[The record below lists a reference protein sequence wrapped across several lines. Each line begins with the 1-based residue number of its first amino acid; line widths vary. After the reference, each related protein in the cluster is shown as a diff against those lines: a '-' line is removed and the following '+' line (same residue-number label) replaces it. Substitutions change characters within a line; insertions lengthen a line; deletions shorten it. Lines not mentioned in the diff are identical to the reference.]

1 MKHQVSAFAV
11 FGGFI
16 NAASAIEHA
25 ELVSGSWCV
34 TYLSTYLTPIGTA
47 GAAPNPSALDSL
59 APVLSSSTLNIDSE
73 FLSPT
78 DVATAPGRQSTGSE
92 QSSIPSG
99 VTVSDRS
106 SSPIISASDLPSA
119 TSDTPSSETS
129 TGSGLSGQ
137 QVIFLIAPSGD
148 VSKREL
154 RGFVGNSNP
163 QVCTFASVFTLGSG
177 PNSGKLFDG
186 DFPLYYQGED
196 YQAFQELGSPPD
208 GAITRT
214 FANEGGT
221 LQFKNPS
228 LPNGQ
233 ATFCQ
238 DSSSGLVYMV
248 FTSGPPNC
256 TPVRLSVYGVEKC
269 VDGRLIGLDE
279 SSTTSSQATQSGSIS
294 VVDLGEETETSTL
307 PLASDTSLIAGT
319 SSMSKA
325 APTTKTKDPL
335 SGTKDP
341 TESASEKSTA
351 VESSGASSLGAS
363 LEPSSSPPTPPEE
376 TSSQAEVSSL
386 YSTALPETEATIASS
401 SIDVPSS
408 AFIESST
415 LGEPPLSAESSLSTE
430 SRDATEAP
438 TPTEPLMSTESLL
451 SSELPTSAETES
463 TESQTSAEL
472 PTSSESLES
481 SDTLVSTEP
490 PASSQ
495 SPKTSDL
502 PTTIIEEPFVITNSF
517 PGGRFSD
524 GLGDLEISG
533 DVTHQ
538 IGGCFK
544 DDGSPDDGCAAM
556 RANGGGTAPPTKAKR
571 GLDTFAGM
579 STWLGFLRP
588 STKVLYTVQFYYAV
602 ISYGGGWNMCTVEAW
617 LGNRYFYFNDHLVM
631 GNSVR
636 WTRILT
642 SVMADSTRA
651 NFGIWMDCWGTG
663 YAELYVD
670 SIFISNEVTP
680 QNIDRF
686 QLNFEDSPN
695 NPSPSSTKRSSSSS
709 STSRSSSRPLSTPS
723 TPGWS
728 QPGFTSRSTLATPS
742 LSQPRSTS
750 RPTSRSTPSTP
761 GWIPTVSSDQES
773 FSTPGIPS
781 KRSSSTINSLVIE
794 SEHTPLYTP
803 TESWNTPTYSGRTHN
818 SSSSLAHSWNTP
830 INSPSTPGN
839 WHTPTRNPA
848 SPTTGQPPRTAI
860 ASQPVCPD
868 GWRFPG
874 HCGQAWPTPTR
885 PICERRGSP
894 EAHYYQYAR
903 EEKPLQDLDIQRCA
917 ITCAYM
923 DDCFSFS
930 VNPDDPSKPCL
941 FLKQRLGEVPFPE
954 PTPGFEGNLI
964 WSDLECFNCFLCG
977 EIPSSSLWLPSPS
990 TLDGG
995 GYSTPTTPQGPATS
1009 DQGGHHTPGPGQNS
1023 LTNDDWEHST
1033 PTPSRRPTT
1042 TSQAP
1047 ESSTSTCRYT
1057 HGEVC
1062 QFSYHPDLLC
1072 VYAAKYSGET
1082 WTESRNDY
1090 PHQDRYEQCAAI
1102 CQTLE
1107 GCQSAGYYSVENR
1120 CLFTGATLTVS
1131 DMIIYDDDPWKHS
1144 VWTDKRC
1151 WTCPDC
1157 IPESVPIIP
1166 STFCSYT
1173 PGDTCNRVGVSEDII
1188 CNLPAYMAGG
1198 YWTGDQWTDQY
1209 PSQLQGS
1216 NEECAAICRA
1226 IQDCK
1231 GSGWK
1236 DGRCKFSAFKLS
1248 LNPDDPIPL
1257 QTDNPSLFN
1266 AVWDDPACFNCP
1278 GVLPGR

>member
-1 MKHQVSAFAV
+1 MKHQVIAFAV
-11 FGGFI
+11 FGGFV
-16 NAASAIEHA
+16 NAARAIEHA
-25 ELVSGSWCV
+25 EPVSASWCV
-34 TYLSTYLTPIGTA
+34 TYLSTYLAPIGTA
-47 GAAPNPSALDSL
+47 DAAPNSSALDSL
-59 APVLSSSTLNIDSE
+59 APVLSSPTLNIVSE
-73 FLSPT
+73 LFSTT
-78 DVATAPGRQSTGSE
+78 DIATAPGRQSTGSG

-129 TGSGLSGQ
+129 TGPGLSGQ
-137 QVIFLIAPSGD
+137 QVIFLITPTGD

-154 RGFVGNSNP
+154 RGFVGNGNP
-163 QVCTFASVFTLGSG
+163 QVCTFASIFTLGSG
-177 PNSGKLFDG
+177 PGSGELFDG
-186 DFPLYYQGED
+186 DFPLYYQGKGNQVF
-196 YQAFQELGSPPD
+196 QALGSPPN

-238 DSSSGLVYMV
+238 DFSSGLVYMV

-256 TPVRLSVYGVEKC
+256 SPVQLSVYGVEKC
-269 VDGRLIGLDE
+269 VDGRLIGFDE
-279 SSTTSSQATQSGSIS
+279 SSSTSSQATQPDSIS
-294 VVDLGEETETSTL
+294 VVDLEEETGTSTL
-307 PLASDTSLIAGT
+307 PPTSDTSLITGT
-319 SSMSKA
+319 SSMSKT

-335 SGTKDP
+335 SGTTDP
-341 TESASEKSTA
+341 TESASKKSTLA
-351 VESSGASSLGAS
+351 ESSGASSLSAS
-363 LEPSSSPPTPPEE
+363 LEQSSSLPTPPEG
-376 TSSQAEVSSL
+376 TSSQAEVSPL
-386 YSTALPETEATIASS
+386 YSTASSETEATIASS
-401 SIDVPSS
+401 WIDVPSS
-408 AFIESST
+408 ALIESST
-415 LGEPPLSAESSLSTE
+415 LGEPPSSAESLLSTE
-430 SRDATEAP
+430 SLDSTEAP

-451 SSELPTSAETES
+451 SSELPTLSETES
-463 TESQTSAEL
+463 IESQTSAKL
-472 PTSSESLES
+472 STSSESLES
-481 SDTLVSTEP
+481 SDSLVSAEP
-490 PASSQ
+490 PTSSQ
-495 SPKTSDL
+495 SPTTSDL
-502 PTTIIEEPFVITNSF
+502 PTTIVDEPFVITNSF

-533 DVTHQ
+533 DVTHH

-556 RANGGGTAPPTKAKR
+556 RANGGGTAQLIKAKR

-617 LGNRYFYFNDHLVM
+617 LGNRYFYFNDHFVM

-636 WTRILT
+636 WTRVLT

-670 SIFISNEVTP
+670 SIFISNQVTP

-695 NPSPSSTKRSSSSS
+695 NPSPSSTRRSSSSS
-709 STSRSSSRPLSTPS
+709 STSRSSSRSLSTPS

-728 QPGFTSRSTLATPS
+728 QPGLTSRSTLPTPS

-750 RPTSRSTPSTP
+750 RSTPSTP
-761 GWIPTVSSDQES
+761 GWMPTVSSDQEPPV
-773 FSTPGIPS
+773 TPS
-781 KRSSSTINSLVIE
+781 KRSSSTINSLVME

-830 INSPSTPGN
+830 INSPSTPGTPAAS
-839 WHTPTRNPA
+839 WQTPTRNPA

-885 PICERRGSP
+885 PICERRGWP
-894 EAHYYQYAR
+894 EARYYEYTL
-903 EEKPLQDLDIQRCA
+903 EDKPLQGLDIQRCA

-930 VNPDDPSKPCL
+930 VNPYSPNKPCI

-954 PTPGFEGNLI
+954 PTPGYDDHLI

-977 EIPSSSLWLPSPS
+977 EMPSSSLWLPN
-990 TLDGG
+990 
-995 GYSTPTTPQGPATS
+995 PT
-1009 DQGGHHTPGPGQNS
+1009 
-1023 LTNDDWEHST
+1023 
-1033 PTPSRRPTT
+1033 
-1042 TSQAP
+1042 P

-1057 HGEVC
+1057 HGELC
-1062 QFSYHPDLLC
+1062 QFSYKSDLLC
-1072 VYAAKYSGET
+1072 SYAAKYTGET

-1090 PHQDRYEQCAAI
+1090 PHQDRWEQCAAI

-1107 GCQSAGYYSVENR
+1107 GCQSAGYYMVENR
-1120 CLFTGATLTVS
+1120 CLFTGATLTIS

-1144 VWTDKRC
+1144 IWTDKRC

-1173 PGDTCNRVGVSEDII
+1173 PGDSCNRVGVSEDMI
-1188 CNLPAYMAGG
+1188 CSLPAYMPGG
-1198 YWTGDQWTDQY
+1198 YWTGDQWANQY
-1209 PSQLQGS
+1209 PLQLQGS

-1236 DGRCKFSAFKLS
+1236 DGLCMLSAFKLS
-1248 LNPDDPIPL
+1248 LNPDDPVPL

-1278 GVLPGR
+1278 GCYQGDE

>member
-1 MKHQVSAFAV
+1 MKHQVIAFVV

-25 ELVSGSWCV
+25 EPVSASWCV
-34 TYLSTYLTPIGTA
+34 TYLSTYLAPIGTA
-47 GAAPNPSALDSL
+47 DAAPNSSALDSL
-59 APVLSSSTLNIDSE
+59 APVLSSPTLNIESE
-73 FLSPT
+73 FLWPT
-78 DVATAPGRQSTGSE
+78 DIATASGRQPTGSE

-99 VTVSDRS
+99 VTVSD
-106 SSPIISASDLPSA
+106 P

-129 TGSGLSGQ
+129 TGPGLSGQ
-137 QVIFLIAPSGD
+137 QVIFLITPTGD

-177 PNSGKLFDG
+177 PSSGELFDG
-186 DFPLYYQGED
+186 DFPLYYQGEGNQVF
-196 YQAFQELGSPPD
+196 QALGSPPD

-214 FANEGGT
+214 FSNEGGT

-228 LPNGQ
+228 LPSGQ

-248 FTSGPPNC
+248 FTLGPPDC

-269 VDGRLIGLDE
+269 VDGRLIGFDE
-279 SSTTSSQATQSGSIS
+279 SSATSSQATQSDSIS
-294 VVDLGEETETSTL
+294 VVDLEEETGTSTL
-307 PLASDTSLIAGT
+307 PLTPDTSLIAGT

-325 APTTKTKDPL
+325 APATKTTAPL
-335 SGTKDP
+335 SGTTDP
-341 TESASEKSTA
+341 TESASEKSTPA
-351 VESSGASSLGAS
+351 ESFGGSSLGAS
-363 LEPSSSPPTPPEE
+363 LEPSSSLPTPPEG

-386 YSTALPETEATIASS
+386 YSTVLPETEATIASS

-415 LGEPPLSAESSLSTE
+415 LGEPPSSVESLLSTE
-430 SRDATEAP
+430 SLDSTEAP
-438 TPTEPLMSTESLL
+438 TPTEPLMSTDIPTSTESLL
-451 SSELPTSAETES
+451 SNELPTLSETES
-463 TESQTSAEL
+463 IESQTSAEL
-472 PTSSESLES
+472 STSSESLES
-481 SDTLVSTEP
+481 SDTLVSAEP
-490 PASSQ
+490 PTSSK
-495 SPKTSDL
+495 SPTTSDL
-502 PTTIIEEPFVITNSF
+502 PTTIVEEPFVITNSF

-556 RANGGGTAPPTKAKR
+556 RANGGGTAQPIKAKR

-617 LGNRYFYFNDHLVM
+617 LGNRYFYFNDHFVM

-636 WTRILT
+636 WTRVLT

-670 SIFISNEVTP
+670 SIFISNQVTP

-709 STSRSSSRPLSTPS
+709 STSRSSSGSLSTPS
-723 TPGWS
+723 TPRWS
-728 QPGFTSRSTLATPS
+728 QPGFTSRSTL
-742 LSQPRSTS
+742 
-750 RPTSRSTPSTP
+750 
-761 GWIPTVSSDQES
+761 
-773 FSTPGIPS
+773 
-781 KRSSSTINSLVIE
+781 
-794 SEHTPLYTP
+794 
-803 TESWNTPTYSGRTHN
+803 
-818 SSSSLAHSWNTP
+818 
-830 INSPSTPGN
+830 
-839 WHTPTRNPA
+839 
-848 SPTTGQPPRTAI
+848 
-860 ASQPVCPD
+860 
-868 GWRFPG
+868 
-874 HCGQAWPTPTR
+874 PTP
-885 PICERRGSP
+885 
-894 EAHYYQYAR
+894 
-903 EEKPLQDLDIQRCA
+903 
-917 ITCAYM
+917 
-923 DDCFSFS
+923 
-930 VNPDDPSKPCL
+930 N
-941 FLKQRLGEVPFPE
+941 
-954 PTPGFEGNLI
+954 
-964 WSDLECFNCFLCG
+964 
-977 EIPSSSLWLPSPS
+977 
-990 TLDGG
+990 
-995 GYSTPTTPQGPATS
+995 
-1009 DQGGHHTPGPGQNS
+1009 
-1023 LTNDDWEHST
+1023 
-1033 PTPSRRPTT
+1033 
-1042 TSQAP
+1042 
-1047 ESSTSTCRYT
+1047 
-1057 HGEVC
+1057 
-1062 QFSYHPDLLC
+1062 
-1072 VYAAKYSGET
+1072 
-1082 WTESRNDY
+1082 
-1090 PHQDRYEQCAAI
+1090 RYEQCAAI

-1107 GCQSAGYYSVENR
+1107 GCQSAGYYMVENR
-1120 CLFTGATLTVS
+1120 CLFTGATLTIS

-1144 VWTDKRC
+1144 LWTDKRC

-1173 PGDTCNRVGVSEDII
+1173 PGDSCSRVGVSEDII
-1188 CNLPAYMAGG
+1188 CNLPAYMPGG
-1198 YWTGDQWTDQY
+1198 YWTGDQWADQY
-1209 PSQLQGS
+1209 PLQLQGS

-1236 DGRCKFSAFKLS
+1236 DGRCMLSAFKLS
-1248 LNPDDPIPL
+1248 LNPDDPVPL

-1278 GVLPGR
+1278 GCYQVDE

>member
-1 MKHQVSAFAV
+1 MKHEFAAFAV
-11 FGGFI
+11 FGSFV
-16 NAASAIEHA
+16 NVASAIEHA

-34 TYLSTYLTPIGTA
+34 TYLSTYLAPIGTA
-47 GAAPNPSALDSL
+47 GAAPNSTDLDLL
-59 APVLSSSTLNIDSE
+59 APVLSPPTLNIESE

-78 DVATAPGRQSTGSE
+78 DVATTLGRQPTGTG
-92 QSSIPSG
+92 QSSVPSG

-106 SSPIISASDLPSA
+106 SSIVTLASDLPSA
-119 TSDTPSSETS
+119 TSDTQSSETP
-129 TGSGLSGQ
+129 TGPGLSGQ
-137 QVIFLIAPSGD
+137 KVIFLITPSGD

-177 PNSGKLFDG
+177 PASGELFDA
-186 DFPLYYQGED
+186 DVPIYYQGED
-196 YQAFQELGSPPD
+196 YQAFQALGSPPG
-208 GAITRT
+208 GAITKT

-248 FTSGPPNC
+248 FTSAPLNC
-256 TPVRLSVYGVEKC
+256 APVRLSVYGVEKC
-269 VDGRLIGLDE
+269 VDGRLIGFDE
-279 SSTTSSQATQSGSIS
+279 SSTTNSLATQSDSIS
-294 VVDLGEETETSTL
+294 VVDVEEETGTLTL
-307 PLASDTSLIAGT
+307 PLTSDTSLIAGT
-319 SSMSKA
+319 SMSRA
-325 APTTKTKDPL
+325 TSTKTKDPL
-335 SGTKDP
+335 SGTTDP
-341 TESASEKSTA
+341 TESASEEPTLA
-351 VESSGASSLGAS
+351 ESSG
-363 LEPSSSPPTPPEE
+363 PSSPGRDI
-376 TSSQAEVSSL
+376 AL
-386 YSTALPETEATIASS
+386 DSTALLETEATIALSS
-401 SIDVPSS
+401 TDIPSS
-408 AFIESST
+408 ALIEPST
-415 LGEPPLSAESSLSTE
+415 FSEPPSSAESSVSTGPLE
-430 SRDATEAP
+430 STEAP
-438 TPTEPLMSTESLL
+438 TSTEPLVSTNISTSTESPL
-451 SSELPTSAETES
+451 SSEQLTSTETEP

-472 PTSSESLES
+472 PTSSDSLES

-490 PASSQ
+490 P
-495 SPKTSDL
+495 TSRES
-502 PTTIIEEPFVITNSF
+502 PTTSEIPTTTIEEPVIITNSF

-533 DVTHQ
+533 DVTHHV
-538 IGGCFK
+538 GNCYK

-556 RANGGGTAPPTKAKR
+556 RANGGGTAPPAKAKR
-571 GLDTFAGM
+571 SLDTFAGM

-602 ISYGGGWNMCTVEAW
+602 VSYGGGMNLCTVEAW
-617 LGNRYFYFNDHLVM
+617 LGNRYFYFNDHFVM
-631 GNSVR
+631 GNSVSWNR
-636 WTRILT
+636 VLT
-642 SVMADSTRA
+642 SVIADSTRA

-670 SIFISNEVTP
+670 SIFISNQVTP

-686 QLNFEDSPN
+686 QLDFGDSPN
-695 NPSPSSTKRSSSSS
+695 NPSPSSTRRSSSSS
-709 STSRSSSRPLSTPS
+709 STSRSSSRS
-723 TPGWS
+723 
-728 QPGFTSRSTLATPS
+728 LATPS
-742 LSQPRSTS
+742 I
-750 RPTSRSTPSTP
+750 P
-761 GWIPTVSSDQES
+761 GWTPTA
-773 FSTPGIPS
+773 S
-781 KRSSSTINSLVIE
+781 KSSSSTINSLVIE

-803 TESWNTPTYSGRTHN
+803 TESWNAPTYTGRTHN
-818 SSSSLAHSWNTP
+818 SSSSLVHSWHTP
-830 INSPSTPGN
+830 VNSPSTP
-839 WHTPTRNPA
+839 TRDPA

-885 PICERRGSP
+885 PICERRGAP
-894 EAHYYQYAR
+894 EARYYEYTL

-930 VNPDDPSKPCL
+930 VNPDNPNKPCY

-954 PTPGFEGNLI
+954 PTPGLEGHLI

-977 EIPSSSLWLPSPS
+977 EMPSSSLWLPNPS
-990 TLDGG
+990 TLNGG
-995 GYSTPTTPQGPATS
+995 GHSTPTTPRGPVTS
-1009 DQGGHHTPGPGQNS
+1009 DQGEHHTPGPGQNS
-1023 LTNDDWEHST
+1023 LTDDDWEHST
-1033 PTPSRRPTT
+1033 PTPSRLPTT
-1042 TSQAP
+1042 TSEAP

-1062 QFSYHPDLLC
+1062 QFSYNSDLLC
-1072 VYAAKYSGET
+1072 AYAATYNGDT

-1107 GCQSAGYYSVENR
+1107 GCQSAGYYMVENR
-1120 CLFTGATLTVS
+1120 CLFTSATLTTS
-1131 DMIIYDDDPWKHS
+1131 DMIIYDDEPWKHS

-1166 STFCSYT
+1166 SRFCSYT
-1173 PGDTCNRVGVSEDII
+1173 PGDACSRVGVSEEII
-1188 CNLPAYMAGG
+1188 CNLLAFMPGG
-1198 YWTGDQWTDQY
+1198 YWTGDQWADQY
-1209 PSQLQGS
+1209 PLEQQGS

-1236 DGRCKFSAFKLS
+1236 DGRCMLSAFKLS

-1266 AVWDDPACFNCP
+1266 AAWDDPACFNCP
-1278 GVLPGR
+1278 GCYQVVD

>member
-1 MKHQVSAFAV
+1 MKHQVTAFAV

-16 NAASAIEHA
+16 TSASAIKHA
-25 ELVSGSWCV
+25 ELVSASWCV
-34 TYLSTYLTPIGTA
+34 TYLSTYLAPIGTA
-47 GAAPNPSALDSL
+47 GTAPNSSALDSL
-59 APVLSSSTLNIDSE
+59 APVLSSPTLNIESE
-73 FLSPT
+73 FFSPT
-78 DVATAPGRQSTGSE
+78 SVATTSGRQPTGSG
-92 QSSIPSG
+92 QSSIPSV
-99 VTVSDRS
+99 VTISDRS
-106 SSPIISASDLPSA
+106 SSPIISASDLSSA

-129 TGSGLSGQ
+129 TGPGISGQ
-137 QVIFLIAPSGD
+137 QVIFLITPTGD

-177 PNSGKLFDG
+177 PGSGELFDG
-186 DFPLYYQGED
+186 DVPLYYQGED
-196 YQAFQELGSPPD
+196 YQALQALGSPPN

-269 VDGRLIGLDE
+269 VDGRLVGFDE
-279 SSTTSSQATQSGSIS
+279 SSATSSQATQSDSIS
-294 VVDLGEETETSTL
+294 VVDLEEETGTSTL
-307 PLASDTSLIAGT
+307 PLTSDTSLIAGT
-319 SSMSKA
+319 SSMSKV
-325 APTTKTKDPL
+325 APTTRTKDPL
-335 SGTKDP
+335 SGTTDP
-341 TESASEKSTA
+341 TESASEMSTLA
-351 VESSGASSLGAS
+351 ESSGASSLGAS
-363 LEPSSSPPTPPEE
+363 PEPSSTVSTRPDG
-376 TSSQAEVSSL
+376 TSSHAEVSSL
-386 YSTALPETEATIASS
+386 HSTASSETEATVAPS

-408 AFIESST
+408 ALIESST
-415 LGEPPLSAESSLSTE
+415 LGEPPSSAESLDSTE
-430 SRDATEAP
+430 ALA
-438 TPTEPLMSTESLL
+438 PTEPLMSTDIPTSMESLL
-451 SSELPTSAETES
+451 SSELPTSVETDS
-463 TESQTSAEL
+463 TESQTPAEL

-490 PASSQ
+490 PTLSE
-495 SPKTSDL
+495 SPTTSDL
-502 PTTIIEEPFVITNSF
+502 PTTIVEESFVITNSF

-533 DVTHQ
+533 DVTHH

-556 RANGGGTAPPTKAKR
+556 RANGGGAAQPIKAKR

-602 ISYGGGWNMCTVEAW
+602 ISYGGGWRMCTVEAW
-617 LGNRYFYFNDHLVM
+617 LGNRYFYFNDHFVM
-631 GNSVR
+631 GS
-636 WTRILT
+636 
-642 SVMADSTRA
+642 S
-651 NFGIWMDCWGTG
+651 
-663 YAELYVD
+663 
-670 SIFISNEVTP
+670 VTP

-695 NPSPSSTKRSSSSS
+695 NPSPSSTRRSSSSS
-709 STSRSSSRPLSTPS
+709 STSRSLSTPS

-728 QPGFTSRSTLATPS
+728 QPGLTSRSTLPTPS

-750 RPTSRSTPSTP
+750 RFAPSTP
-761 GWIPTVSSDQES
+761 GWMPTVSSDQEL
-773 FSTPGIPS
+773 PGTPS
-781 KRSSSTINSLVIE
+781 KRSSSTAKSLVIE
-794 SEHTPLYTP
+794 SKHTPLYTP

-830 INSPSTPGN
+830 INSPSTPVAS

-848 SPTTGQPPRTAI
+848 SPTTGEPPKTAI

-874 HCGQAWPTPTR
+874 HCGQAWPTPTT
-885 PICERRGSP
+885 PICERRGWP
-894 EAHYYQYAR
+894 EGRYYQYTL
-903 EEKPLQDLDIQRCA
+903 EEKPLQDLDIQKCA

-930 VNPDDPSKPCL
+930 VSPYSPSQPCI
-941 FLKQRLGEVPFPE
+941 FMKQRLGEVPFPE
-954 PTPGFEGNLI
+954 PTPGYDDYLI

-977 EIPSSSLWLPSPS
+977 EMPSSSLWLPNPS

-995 GYSTPTTPQGPATS
+995 GHSTPTTPRGPATS

-1023 LTNDDWEHST
+1023 LTNDYWEHST

-1057 HGEVC
+1057 HGELC
-1062 QFSYHPDLLC
+1062 QFNHKSDLLC
-1072 VYAAKYSGET
+1072 SYAAKYTGET

-1090 PHQDRYEQCAAI
+1090 PHQDRWEQCAAI

-1107 GCQSAGYYSVENR
+1107 GCQSAGYYMVENR
-1120 CLFTGATLTVS
+1120 CLFTSATITIS

-1144 VWTDKRC
+1144 IWTDKRC

-1166 STFCSYT
+1166 SNFCSYT
-1173 PGDTCNRVGVSEDII
+1173 PGDSCNRVGVSEDII
-1188 CNLPAYMAGG
+1188 CNLPAYMPGG
-1198 YWTGDQWTDQY
+1198 YWTGDQWTNQY
-1209 PSQLQGS
+1209 PLQLQGS

-1236 DGRCKFSAFKLS
+1236 DGLCMFSAFKLS
-1248 LNPDDPIPL
+1248 LSPDDPVPL

-1278 GVLPGR
+1278 GCYQVDE